1 MWSIGGRLGRSW
13 GSSQSRVKYYKET
26 KKGAEDMCQIW
37 DEIRAEGREEGVLIG
52 KEENALRMIKLGK
65 FSLEDIA
72 LSTDLPI
79 EKIKELAAAKSA

>member
-1 MWSIGGRLGRSW
+1 
-13 GSSQSRVKYYKET
+13 
-26 KKGAEDMCQIW
+26 MCQIW
-37 DEIRAEGREEGVLIG
+37 DEIRAEGVLIG

-79 EKIKELAAAKSA
+79 EKIKELAEAKSA

>member
-1 MWSIGGRLGRSW
+1 MNYKELSD
-13 GSSQSRVKYYKET
+13 RVKYYKET

-37 DEIRAEGREEGVLIG
+37 DEIRAEGVLIG

-79 EKIKELAAAKSA
+79 EKIKELAEAKSA